1 MPSGLEVRRRR
12 HHAGLLA
19 INHRVW
25 LTDVQ
30 TSETRLSTGTLQLIS
45 TRLVCSIRYYRTSN
59 ASVDLRRCRDFG
71 ENSGCIGGVGDGEGP
86 CKPGLA
92 VR

>member
-1 MPSGLEVRRRR
+1 MANPLVG
-12 HHAGLLA
+12 
-19 INHRVW
+19 
-25 LTDVQ
+25 Q
-30 TSETRLSTGTLQLIS
+30 STQAACTTCPKNAVTNGTAA
-45 TRLVCSIRYYRTSN
+45 T
-59 ASVDLRRCRDFG
+59 LRRCRDFG